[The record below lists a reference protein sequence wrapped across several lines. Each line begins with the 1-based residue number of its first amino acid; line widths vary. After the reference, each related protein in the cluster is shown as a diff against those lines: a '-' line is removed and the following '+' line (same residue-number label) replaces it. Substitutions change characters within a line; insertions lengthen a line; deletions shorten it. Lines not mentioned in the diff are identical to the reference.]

1 METSASPQRPARD
14 VFGCAHV
21 PLPTAQQAAAADRVA
36 REQFG
41 VPQRLLMEN
50 AGRAAALVLHRL
62 YAHGL
67 IVGVA
72 GSGNNGGDLLVM
84 LRALHEWGRD
94 VAVITAG
101 SAPPDPALLHGAELP
116 LVDSDRGV
124 TDLLA
129 GADVIVD
136 GMLGTGARGAPRG
149 RIAALIAH
157 IQASGRPVFALDLPS
172 GVDADTGSVADPAI
186 DADVTV
192 CFGWPKLGL
201 LLHPARQRC
210 GRLIAVEI
218 GFPPSSLEPLAAR
231 AITPSWAAAHL
242 RARAPNA
249 HKGSAG
255 RLLVLAGSSGM
266 AGAAALVA
274 EAAIRAGA
282 GLVRIASDAA
292 NRVILQTLVPEATL
306 LDREQLT
313 EADIEPLHALV
324 AGPGLGA
331 GAASR
336 QVLDRVLR
344 LMADRPA
351 LLDADA
357 LNVLAAED
365 GSLAEVAARRPVVIT
380 PHAGELSRLT
390 RAPVEAIVADA
401 PAAARDAAQR
411 FGCVVVLKG
420 QPSFVATP
428 EGALYVNTVGSSDL
442 ASAGMG
448 DHLAGV
454 VGALLAGGV
463 APLEAACLG
472 LFLSGRA
479 ADIAGLGRSLSPR
492 DVSAH
497 LAMALAEPGLHSSA
511 LELPFVTFDQPP
523 RW

>member
-1 METSASPQRPARD
+1 MEPSTPPQRTARD
-14 VFGCAHV
+14 VFGRAHV

-36 REQFG
+36 RERFG
-41 VPQRLLMEN
+41 VPERLLMES

-62 YAHGL
+62 YERGL

-84 LRALHEWGRD
+84 LRVLREWGRD

-101 SAPPDPALLHGAELP
+101 ASPPDAALLHGTEIP
-116 LVDSDRGV
+116 IVDSDRGV
-124 TDLLA
+124 ADLLA

-149 RIAALIAH
+149 RIAALIAQIH
-157 IQASGRPVFALDLPS
+157 ASGRPVFALDLPS
-172 GVDADTGSVADPAI
+172 GVDADSGRVAEVAI
-186 DADVTV
+186 DAVVTV

-218 GFPPSSLEPLAAR
+218 GFPPGCLQDVTAC
-231 AITPSWAAAHL
+231 AITPMWAAARL
-242 RARAPNA
+242 LARSPTA

-255 RLLVLAGSSGM
+255 RLLVLAGSQGM

-274 EAAIRAGA
+274 EAAARAGA
-282 GLVRIASDAA
+282 GLVRIASDSA
-292 NRVILQTLVPEATL
+292 NRVILQTLVPEATWI
-306 LDREQLT
+306 DRDRLT
-313 EADIEPLHALV
+313 ADDVEPLHALV

-331 GAASR
+331 SAESR
-336 QVLDRVLR
+336 ELLDRVLE
-344 LMADRPA
+344 LTGDRPA

-357 LNVLAAED
+357 LNVLALED
-365 GSLAEVAARRPVVIT
+365 GALAAVAAQRPLVIT

-390 RAPVEAIVADA
+390 DEAVGAIVGDA

-420 QPSFVATP
+420 QPSVVATP
-428 EGALYVNTVGSSDL
+428 EGMLYVNTVGSSDL

-454 VGALLAGGV
+454 IGAFLAGGV
-463 APLEAACLG
+463 SPLEAACLG

-492 DVSAH
+492 DVTTH
-497 LAMALAEPGLHSSA
+497 LTAAFAAPGPESSA